1 MKPGNIVALRP
12 DRVVVQLLSDSM
24 ENLSSVR
31 SRVITTPSDTM
42 PFRRGEVATVIEINK
57 ENTARVKIL
66 HRSGTWWGNVSDM
79 LVVE

>member
-1 MKPGNIVALRP
+1 MKPGNIVTLRS
-12 DRVVVQLLSDSM
+12 DIVVVQLLSDSM

-31 SRVITTPSDTM
+31 SRVITTPSDTT

-66 HRSGTWWGNVSDM
+66 HRSGMWWGNVSDM